1 MFLNIFIFL
10 FYQID
15 LSQFFCNNSQMAKS
29 KKYSKKRPFWQ
40 YLIFYTVLGILTF
53 GFLISLGFVKS
64 WEAYDQQTI
73 QEIIY
78 FE

>member
-1 MFLNIFIFL
+1 
-10 FYQID
+10 
-15 LSQFFCNNSQMAKS
+15 MAKS